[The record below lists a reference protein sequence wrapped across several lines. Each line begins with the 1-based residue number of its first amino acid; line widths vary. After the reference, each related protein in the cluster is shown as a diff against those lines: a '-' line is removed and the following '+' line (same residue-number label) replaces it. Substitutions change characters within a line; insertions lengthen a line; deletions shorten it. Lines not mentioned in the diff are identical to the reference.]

1 MISIKNSEIVFLTGT
16 KDNMKTDKLQLQRL
30 AQGLLAPV
38 IALNSENEKEQ
49 LLECLK
55 RSQEFTSFILES
67 IHKVQ

>member
-1 MISIKNSEIVFLTGT
+1 
-16 KDNMKTDKLQLQRL
+16 MKTDKLQLQRL

-55 RSQEFTSFILES
+55 RSQEFTSFILEF

>member
-1 MISIKNSEIVFLTGT
+1 MKSLGLVFLTGT
-16 KDNMKTDKLQLQRL
+16 KNNMKTDKLQLQRL

-55 RSQEFTSFILES
+55 RSQEFTSFIRES
-67 IHKVQ
+67 IHKAQ

>member
-1 MISIKNSEIVFLTGT
+1 MKNSEIVFLTGI

-55 RSQEFTSFILES
+55 RSQEFTSFIRES